1 MASKRVLRETFRS
14 RLRERDHAAGE
25 RETRALNA
33 LLIDLLRSFDTDALK
48 GYWAG
53 YQALGY
59 EPDISEAVRAMES
72 ESLTWV
78 FPRLEEG
85 RIVFYRPHGDEA
97 FTIGDYG
104 IREPDPKRSTRIA
117 YDELRGLLVPGL
129 AFDLKCNRLGRG
141 GGHYDRVL
149 SSRTSGHTPIKIGVA
164 FERQISPEDI
174 PVEPFDIPMDWVVTE
189 ERVLRR
195 SDAGRSAG
203 LAGDSSPGG
212 MSYE

>member
-14 RLRERDHAAGE
+14 RLKGRDGFGDE
-25 RETRALNA
+25 KETRALNA
-33 LLIDLLRSFDTDALK
+33 LLIDLLRSLDLSSIK

-59 EPDISEAVRAMES
+59 EPDVTETIEVMQDQGLS
-72 ESLTWV
+72 WV

-85 RIVFYRPHGDEA
+85 GIAFYQPLDKEA
-97 FTIGDYG
+97 FLKNGYG
-104 IREPDPKRSTRIA
+104 IREPDPERSVRVA

-129 AFDLKCNRLGRG
+129 AFDLNCNRLGRG
-141 GGHYDRVL
+141 SGHYDRVL
-149 SSRTSGHTPIKIGVA
+149 ASRSKSTPIKIGVA
-164 FERQISPEDI
+164 FERQISSEEF

-189 ERVLRR
+189 ARVLQR
-195 SDAGRSAG
+195 SEEKRS
-203 LAGDSSPGG
+203 SEG